1 MIRLTK
7 LEEPGS
13 LQRNRDRWTTEL
25 LEAIE
30 AGDKRLIKSR
40 KKKYNQRDVKDQ
52 LKRETKDKCAYCE
65 SRITVVAH
73 GDIEHVTPKA
83 VEPDRTFEWANLTF
97 ACQICNQNKTD
108 KEDMFDPYVNSVD
121 EIAFLASPMLSGRS
135 ERAKTTV
142 IQLDLNR
149 AELIED
155 RTAHIKDFS
164 RALEAIDREENEL
177 RDLLISQMEREL
189 DIGAVE
195 YISMKRTL
203 LEAYK
208 QRN

>member
-1 MIRLTK
+1 VIRLTK